1 MWSGDSTPSPR
12 FDKRSTGMKTFL
24 ARLKEPSTWAGL
36 ATVIALTGWVVSP
49 EQWQAISSAVIA
61 VIAAYEILR
70 PEKK

>member
-1 MWSGDSTPSPR
+1 
-12 FDKRSTGMKTFL
+12 MKTL
-24 ARLKEPSTWAGL
+24 LDRLKEPSTWAGL
-36 ATVIALTGWVVSP
+36 ATVIALTGLVVSP